1 MLNRELDD
9 EASIL
14 REIQVIE
21 SELES
26 LNDRMYELSMERKFL
41 NHRLA
46 DLRYKQSQI
55 SNGINDGV

>member
-9 EASIL
+9 EKSIL
-14 REIQVIE
+14 CEIQVIE

-26 LNDRMYELSMERKFL
+26 LNEQKYELSMKRKFL

-46 DLRYKQSQI
+46 DLRYKQSRI
-55 SNGINDGV
+55 SNGINDGI